1 MNLKKVEGTPYYLS
15 YPMITP
21 LITSQAG
28 GKENVMTATWTTPV
42 SIDPPLYAVSIAPS
56 RFSHQLIED
65 SGNFGV
71 CFMDFQDVEKVL
83 KAGRMSGK
91 NADKF
96 EKLNL
101 EKKKATEI
109 NAPLIADAI
118 SALECKLT
126 HSPKL
131 GDHTLF
137 VGKVVASWVQQGTLK
152 DNVLDLKKV
161 DPVFYLGSN
170 RFTTTKEW
178 DKLVSK

>member
-1 MNLKKVEGTPYYLS
+1 MTLKKVEGTPYYLS

-21 LITSQAG
+21 LITSEAG
-28 GKENVMTATWTTPV
+28 GKENMMTATWTTPV
-42 SIDPPLYAVSIAPS
+42 SINPSLYAVSIAPS
-56 RFSHQLIED
+56 RFSHQLIEE

-91 NADKF
+91 NSDKF
-96 EKLNL
+96 EKFNL
-101 EKKKATEI
+101 EKKKAAKI
-109 NAPLIADAI
+109 SAPLIADAI
-118 SALECKLT
+118 SALECKVSD
-126 HSPKL
+126 SPTL

-137 VGKVVASWVQQGTLK
+137 VGEVIASWAQKEALK
-152 DNVLDLKKV
+152 DNVLDLKNV